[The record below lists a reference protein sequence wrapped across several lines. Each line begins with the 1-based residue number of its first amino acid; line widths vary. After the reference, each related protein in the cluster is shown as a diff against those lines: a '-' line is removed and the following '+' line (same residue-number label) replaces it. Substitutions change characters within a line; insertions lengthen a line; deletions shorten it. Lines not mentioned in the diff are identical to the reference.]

1 MTAGVG
7 WLSCCAERHL
17 EAGSRGSRAGGDETQ
32 GGSFG
37 RRSKMNGRGL
47 LIPAL
52 LDTGYCTRLVLQQ
65 ITKEISG
72 PK

>member
-17 EAGSRGSRAGGDETQ
+17 EAGSRGSRAGGDKTQ

-47 LIPAL
+47 LIPAPGHGL
-52 LDTGYCTRLVLQQ
+52 FHLTSVTADYQRNTW
-65 ITKEISG
+65 S
-72 PK
+72 